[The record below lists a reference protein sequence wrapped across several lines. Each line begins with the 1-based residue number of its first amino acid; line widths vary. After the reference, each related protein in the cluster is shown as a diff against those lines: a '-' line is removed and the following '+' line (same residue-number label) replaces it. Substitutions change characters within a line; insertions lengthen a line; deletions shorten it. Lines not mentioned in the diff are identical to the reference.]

1 MKTFTK
7 TFFRMLRV
15 NKGRFIANVLM
26 ILLSITISAG
36 LLSLTGTVRKSLGHK
51 MNDLIIS
58 DIIIKTNNP
67 LGFTDEEINEV
78 KEMDYVLDV
87 CPLFTYDILENDIIY
102 RKYNL
107 DFSNNSVNKITLLDG
122 SLPSNL
128 NECVL
133 EQSND
138 FLLDYQI
145 GDTITL
151 SSIDYKVV
159 GIVENP
165 LYLSTSEEPYL
176 LDVDESVDVIM
187 YTDSTYDYYK
197 MPYTDL
203 LIDIDT
209 NKDYFSD
216 SYDEEI
222 DERIEELKN
231 SFNDEYTY
239 LSLNENA
246 SYELFRTYTS
256 KIQSIAYIFPI
267 FFIVVAALVVLITL
281 TRLIQDERKLIACN
295 QSLGIKKSWI
305 INKYLSFAFLFS
317 FIGGIIGLFIGV
329 YGVPAVVYP
338 VFTSIFLMPDII
350 YSPNYLLG
358 SILVLVLIL
367 ISMIIVYYILNKE
380 LKETPA
386 ALFLNKAPKP
396 GKRILLEKIPFI
408 WKPLPFRYKSSIR
421 NIIRKKKNL
430 ILTILSVIGSSVL
443 IFIGFALYDNS
454 VYLKDD
460 PLFGTVIDS
469 IGMIS
474 FVIITFAMGM
484 CILIIYNL
492 NNMNILER
500 QRELATL
507 KVLGYQDI
515 ECSFYTF
522 REILI
527 ISALGGMLAI
537 PISYFLVKYV
547 FIYLDFGSIDYV
559 RFYAYILPF
568 IIIILLTIIV
578 NFLLYK
584 KVKNINMND
593 SLKTLD

>member
-1 MKTFTK
+1 MKTFIK
-7 TFFRMLRV
+7 TFIRMLKA
-15 NKGRFIANVLM
+15 NKGRFIANMLM
-26 ILLSITISAG
+26 VLLSLTISAG
-36 LLSLTGTVRKSLGHK
+36 LLSLTGTVRESLGSK
-51 MNDLIIS
+51 MDKEAIA
-58 DIIIKTNNP
+58 DIIIKSPNIE
-67 LGFTDEEINEV
+67 GFKDEEITKINSL
-78 KEMDYVLDV
+78 DYVLDIY
-87 CPLFTYDILENDIIY
+87 PLFTYDINENDTIY
-102 RKYNL
+102 RKYSL
-107 DFSNNSVNKITLLDG
+107 DFSYNNINKIKILEG
-122 SLPSNL
+122 KLPSNI

-133 EQSND
+133 EQSNEY
-138 FLLDYQI
+138 LIDYKI

-151 SSIDYKVV
+151 SQIEYKVV

-165 LYLSTSEEPYL
+165 LYLSTSKEPYL
-176 LDVDESVDVIM
+176 LNIDESVDVIM
-187 YTDSTYDYYK
+187 YTDSKYDPYK

-209 NKDYFSD
+209 NKKYFSND
-216 SYDEEI
+216 YDDYI
-222 DERIEELKN
+222 DDIIKELKIELGD
-231 SFNDEYTY
+231 SFTY
-239 LSLNENA
+239 LSLNENP
-246 SYELFRTYTS
+246 SYELFRTYTR
-256 KIQSIAYIFPI
+256 KIELIAYIFPL
-267 FFIVVAALVVLITL
+267 FFIVVTALVILITL
-281 TRLIQDERKLIACN
+281 TRLIQDERKLIACY

-305 INKYLSFAFLFS
+305 INKYVIFAIMFS
-317 FIGGIIGLFIGV
+317 FIGGILGLFIGV
-329 YGVPAVVYP
+329 YGVPKVVYP
-338 VFTSIFLMPDII
+338 VFRSIFYMPSII
-350 YSPNYLLG
+350 YSPNYILG
-358 SILVLVLIL
+358 FSLVLIL
-367 ISMIIVYYILNKE
+367 VLISIIIIIYIVGKE

-396 GKRILLEKIPFI
+396 GRRILLERIPLI

-421 NIIRKKKNL
+421 NIVRKKKNF
-430 ILTILSVIGSSVL
+430 ILTMLSVIGSSVL

-469 IGMIS
+469 IGLIS
-474 FVIITFAMGM
+474 FVIILFAMGM

-507 KVLGYQDI
+507 KVLGYQNI

-527 ISALGGMLAI
+527 ISTIGAILAI
-537 PISYFLVKYV
+537 PVSYILVKYV

-559 RFYAYILPF
+559 RLYSYILPF
-568 IIIILLTIIV
+568 SIIILLTVLV

-584 KVKNINMND
+584 KVVNINMND